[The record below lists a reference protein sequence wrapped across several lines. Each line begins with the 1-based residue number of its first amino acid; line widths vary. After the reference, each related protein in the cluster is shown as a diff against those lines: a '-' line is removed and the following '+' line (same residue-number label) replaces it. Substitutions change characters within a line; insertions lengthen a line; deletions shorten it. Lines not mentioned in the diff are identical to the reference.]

1 MVKKGNVKFG
11 MKFLYEN
18 LTVNEG
24 ETKIM
29 RKISKE
35 ELKQILEKHKIYIT
49 TSGKEGERAYLN
61 RADLRG
67 ADLSGADLSRANLEG
82 ADLSWANLSG
92 ADLKGAN
99 LSRANLSGA
108 NLEGAIVPK
117 NNS

>member
-67 ADLSGADLSRANLEG
+67 ADLS
-82 ADLSWANLSG
+82 WVNLSG